1 MRNATVLIRPHSPYI
16 HTSLHCATKGGHPAD
31 EFTVTTRE
39 RAVARGLRP
48 CPGECAGTAWYWWV
62 EGESLLG
69 GSE

>member
-1 MRNATVLIRPHSPYI
+1 MASKKTRIN
-16 HTSLHCATKGGHPAD
+16 PADHGMSGD